1 AAGRPAAESHGRS
14 LAFGR
19 MTEKIETLIDES
31 AGTSVCPREEESGH
45 DNLRV
50 LAVLG
55 STLVV
60 AAAIFAWT
68 RRRHGAG

>member
-1 AAGRPAAESHGRS
+1 
-14 LAFGR
+14 
-19 MTEKIETLIDES
+19 MTEQI
-31 AGTSVCPREEESGH
+31 GTSAEETAGEPVFACEEESGH
-45 DNLRV
+45 DTVRV

-60 AAAIFAWT
+60 AAGIFVWT